1 MFLVVDLGFQ
11 ICYSVSVKSVFV
23 GGKKRYYYH
32 DDIWNL
38 KYLPKFKWG
47 HISEKLG
54 KVFFS
59 MIKKI
64 VFKKLLRI

>member
-1 MFLVVDLGFQ
+1 MF
-11 ICYSVSVKSVFV
+11 SVKSVLV

-32 DDIWNL
+32 DDIWNI

-54 KVFFS
+54 KVFLFAD
-59 MIKKI
+59 KQNCFQKVVI
-64 VFKKLLRI
+64 V